1 MKQKMTRLALL
12 MGAMVLATGAQAALT
27 YGNLDTAG
35 FTSSS
40 TPGYQDAV
48 YMGGGGGVT
57 NGNWTVNTIGT
68 LEMGLRAKNRGTFD
82 GDGSS
87 GTYTFGLGLC
97 NPVCSGGAKAMWNY
111 EFSVNT
117 RAGGI
122 GTVDLT
128 SRIVEVRVDTDGT
141 ALTAF
146 TAWTDVTTNWG
157 DNSYWDGAD
166 EGLPGTAGPSTDEKR
181 VGTGP
186 ASAGEFG
193 VQQSA
198 NPLFG
203 NSLFQPGFDPFA
215 SGLYRIE
222 MRVRDSTITTGNSTL
237 GEVGINV
244 QVPEPSS
251 LALVGL
257 AIAGLGF
264 ASRRK
269 A

>member
-1 MKQKMTRLALL
+1 MKQKMTSLALL

-27 YGNLDTAG
+27 YGNLDTTG
-35 FTSSS
+35 FTASS

-48 YMGGGGGVT
+48 YMGSGGGVT
-57 NGNWTVNTIGT
+57 NGNWTVNTIGS
-68 LEMGLRAKNRGTFD
+68 LEIGLRAKNRGTFD

-87 GTYTFGLGLC
+87 GTYSFDNGLC
-97 NPVCSGGAKAMWNY
+97 NPVCSGGPKAVWNY

-122 GTVDLT
+122 GSVDLMT
-128 SRIVEVRVDTDGT
+128 RIVEIRVDTDRT
-141 ALTAF
+141 AGQAF
-146 TAWTDVTTNWG
+146 TAWTDVTSNWG
-157 DNSYWDGAD
+157 DNAYWDGIDA
-166 EGLPGTAGPSTDEKR
+166 TDGDPERR

>member
-27 YGNLDTAG
+27 YGNLDTTG

-87 GTYTFGLGLC
+87 GTYSFDSGLC
-97 NPVCSGGAKAMWNY
+97 NPVCSGGPKAMWNY

-117 RAGGI
+117 RAGVTG
-122 GTVDLT
+122 GDDLT
-128 SRIVEVRVDTDGT
+128 TKIVQIRVDTDRT
-141 ALTAF
+141 ANF
-146 TAWTDVTTNWG
+146 AWTGWNDVTTNWG
-157 DNSYWDGAD
+157 DNAYWDGID
-166 EGLPGTAGPSTDEKR
+166 EVGSTDEKR

-186 ASAGEFG
+186 ALPGEFG

-203 NSLFQPGFDPFA
+203 NSLFQPGFDPFV

-222 MRVRDSTITTGNSTL
+222 MRVRDTGTGLL

>member
-1 MKQKMTRLALL
+1 MKQKMTSLALL
-12 MGAMVLATGAQAALT
+12 AGVMVLATGAQAALT
-27 YGNLDTAG
+27 YGNLNTTG
-35 FTSSS
+35 FTSS
-40 TPGYQDAV
+40 TTVFYQDAV
-48 YMGGGGGVT
+48 YMGTGGSVQ
-57 NGNWTVNTIGT
+57 NGNWIINTTGG
-68 LEMGLRAKNRGTFD
+68 LEIALRARNRGNFQLV
-82 GDGSS
+82 DGSS
-87 GTYTFGLGLC
+87 GTYAFDNGLC
-97 NPVCSGGAKAMWNY
+97 NPVCTGVPKAMWNY

-122 GTVDLT
+122 GIVDLT
-128 SRIVEVRVDTDGT
+128 NRFVQIRVDTDRT
-141 ALTAF
+141 AGLAF

-157 DNSYWDGAD
+157 DNAYWDGIDATD
-166 EGLPGTAGPSTDEKR
+166 GDPERRVGAGP
-181 VGTGP
+181 
-186 ASAGEFG
+186 AQAGEFG
-193 VQQSA
+193 LQQSA

-215 SGLYRIE
+215 AGLYRIE
-222 MRVRDSTITTGNSTL
+222 MRVRDGESTL
-237 GEVGINV
+237 GEVGMNVQV